1 MSTPVFTTSVTREQV
16 KDSGMAAVL
25 ILLLTGIFA
34 GRDIFFT
41 LAAVTLLVNMI
52 LPMFFYPF
60 AIFWFGLA
68 NIMGFFVSK
77 ILLVLI
83 YLIILL
89 PVALARQLMGKDP
102 LLLTRFKKGNGSI
115 MRNRNHI
122 YSAEDLEKP
131 F

>member
-1 MSTPVFTTSVTREQV
+1 MSTPVFTTLVTKEQA
-16 KDSGMAAVL
+16 KDGGMAVVL
-25 ILLLTGIFA
+25 IFLLIGLFAKEEICFGIAA
-34 GRDIFFT
+34 G
-41 LAAVTLLVNMI
+41 ALLMNMI
-52 LPMFFYPF
+52 FPMFYYPF

-115 MRNRNHI
+115 MRPRSHI
-122 YSAEDLEKP
+122 FGADDLEKP